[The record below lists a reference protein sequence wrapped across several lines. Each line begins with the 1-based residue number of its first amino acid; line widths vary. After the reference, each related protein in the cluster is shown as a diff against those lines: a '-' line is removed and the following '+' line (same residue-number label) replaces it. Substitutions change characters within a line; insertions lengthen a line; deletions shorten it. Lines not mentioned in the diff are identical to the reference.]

1 MFKNMKVLPNIKK
14 LTKALIYF
22 GAVAILVIF
31 YFSVQQHTKMKI
43 ENINVVL
50 ESRGPDKLI
59 SREDIINYIYR
70 KTGKPIKN
78 RTIIDLNTREIEN
91 LLDNISYIK
100 KCEVFISADGSYNI
114 HCVLNDPVIRV
125 SGAGKRDFYFDID
138 GNIIPLSLR
147 ATARVPLLTGN
158 LKNIDFSQMKKEGTK
173 ANGILVLGKEIHNDD
188 FLNALIEQIY
198 ISNDGRLILIP
209 KVGSQ
214 KLVFGKLE
222 NINEKLDNLKIFY
235 QTGMA
240 GTGWRRFSRISLEWE
255 GQVVGSI

>member
-14 LTKALIYF
+14 LTKALIYL
-22 GAVAILVIF
+22 GAVAILAIL
-31 YFSVQQHTKMKI
+31 YFSVLRQTNMKI
-43 ENINVVL
+43 ENVKIVL

-59 SREDIINYIYR
+59 ANEDIINYIYR
-70 KTGKPIKN
+70 KTGMPIKN
-78 RTIIDLNTREIEN
+78 RAINDLDTREVEN
-91 LLDNISYIK
+91 LLDNVSYIK

-114 HCVLNDPVIRV
+114 HCILNDPLIRV
-125 SGAGKRDFYFDID
+125 SGVGKRDFYFDID
-138 GNIIPLSLR
+138 GNVIPVSRR

-173 ANGILVLGKEIHNDD
+173 ANGILALGKEIHNDD

-198 ISNDGRLILIP
+198 IGNDGKLILIP

-240 GTGWRRFSRISLEWE
+240 GNGWRRFNRISLEWE